1 MKPISANVGSLTA
14 GMKETQLENGQDTP
28 VHGSPGYA
36 ARPQKSYG
44 LDHEPTAPLPTVH
57 PNREMHPAVMARQP
71 SANTEAVLSKMS
83 SLGVHCSVEME
94 TVFPTKEDED
104 PTFRQ
109 RPTSL
114 KVNIDS
120 SADVPAAL
128 KAIHESLMPASE
140 EQLEVWLAE
149 LAVKTARRKSSDVGA
164 EMAVSVYVA
173 GLSKYPADTVRHVLT
188 NYRGKWW
195 PTWGELADRL
205 DELAE
210 PRVMMR
216 DHLLRL
222 SSPDAP
228 KQLAHDPVAEKLAR
242 LRGDLEAAE
251 RVARKYP
258 ELEESSRRKRE
269 AYAEEIAKLEAG
281 DN

>member
-1 MKPISANVGSLTA
+1 MKPISSAITGLANRAPQAGNPTGAQPGETGSALTSSA
-14 GMKETQLENGQDTP
+14 DP
-28 VHGSPGYA
+28 S
-36 ARPQKSYG
+36 
-44 LDHEPTAPLPTVH
+44 
-57 PNREMHPAVMARQP
+57 REMHPAVTARMP
-71 SANTEAVLSKMS
+71 SANTGAVLSKMS

-94 TVFPTKEDED
+94 TVFPTKEDGD
-104 PTFRQ
+104 STFRQ

-114 KVNIDS
+114 KVNIAS

-128 KAIHESLMPASE
+128 KAINESLMPASE

-149 LAVKTARRKSSDVGA
+149 LAVKTARRKSSDIGA

-188 NYRGKWW
+188 NYRGQWW

-210 PRVMMR
+210 PRIMIR

-228 KQLAHDPVAEKLAR
+228 KQLAHDPIAEKLAK

-251 RVARKYP
+251 RVAAKYP
-258 ELEESSRRKRE
+258 ELAESTQRK
-269 AYAEEIAKLEAG
+269 AQAIADEIAQLEG
-281 DN
+281 TN